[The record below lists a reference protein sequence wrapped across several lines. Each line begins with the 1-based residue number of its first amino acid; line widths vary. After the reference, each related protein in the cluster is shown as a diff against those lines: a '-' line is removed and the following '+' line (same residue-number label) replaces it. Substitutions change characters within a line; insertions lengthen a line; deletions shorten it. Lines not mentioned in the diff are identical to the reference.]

1 MKEFTR
7 KLKEKAFEIGFH
19 KIGIVRA
26 EELKVEG
33 EHLKQWLEKDFH
45 GEMKWLEREP
55 EKRSDPNLLFPGAR
69 SIVVVALNY
78 FTPHEHE
85 ENPEKGKVSRYAW
98 GDDYH
103 DVVKEKLRE
112 LFALDKIGKDR
123 KRTGKSALTPRRLW
137 TRRGQFAPESAG
149 SENIRT

>member
-1 MKEFTR
+1 MKIIKRLFGFGSDSRFCYAFR
-7 KLKEKAFEIGFH
+7 KVRMQNLTEKIKQKAIGIGFQ

-26 EELKVEG
+26 EKLENEG

-55 EKRSDPNLLFPGAR
+55 EKRADPELLFPGAK
-69 SIVVVALNY
+69 SVIVVALNY

-85 ENPEKGKVSRYAW
+85 ENAEKGKISRYAW

-112 LFALDKIGKDR
+112 LFDFYKNGKA
-123 KRTGKSALTPRRLW
+123 G
-137 TRRGQFAPESAG
+137 RGRE
-149 SENIRT
+149 IMR